1 MFGASH
7 WPVTLREDAWEEP
20 PFGTLILRPLKRS
33 DADAWTRVRRE
44 NREWLAPWDATLP
57 LVAGEP
63 RPAGTTYSQYISALG
78 RAARSG
84 EGYMFA
90 MFLDGEFCGQISLGS
105 ISMGSLRSGVI
116 GYWVSRSV
124 AGRGVAPTAVAM
136 VLDYAF
142 QVLRLHRV
150 EINIRPE
157 NGPSLRVVE
166 KLGIRYEGLR
176 KGYLHINGEW
186 ADHRSFAITQEEVG
200 DGIMAR
206 WRSR

>member
-1 MFGASH
+1 
-7 WPVTLREDAWEEP
+7 
-20 PFGTLILRPLKRS
+20 
-33 DADAWTRVRRE
+33 
-44 NREWLAPWDATLP
+44 
-57 LVAGEP
+57 
-63 RPAGTTYSQYISALG
+63 
-78 RAARSG
+78 
-84 EGYMFA
+84 
-90 MFLDGEFCGQISLGS
+90 
-105 ISMGSLRSGVI
+105 MGSLRSGVI

-124 AGRGVAPTAVAM
+124 AGRGVTPTAVAM